1 METKICS
8 KCKIEKPISEFRWK
22 NKAKG
27 IMHSQCKECQK
38 AQEKVHYQ
46 ESKERQ
52 IAVKETAQFQK
63 NRNIQLVE
71 NARAVGC
78 RKCGEKR
85 SYVLDF
91 HHKNPEEKE
100 NVIAHMLKSSGED
113 KLIAELAKCDVLCA
127 NCHREFHFLNKEY
140 DISYKDYINGTMAYR
155 VGAPV

>member
-1 METKICS
+1 METKICT
-8 KCKIEKPISEFRWK
+8 KCKVEKSITEFRWK

-27 IMHSQCKECQK
+27 MMHSQCKDCQK
-38 AQEKVHYQ
+38 AQEKIHYQ

-71 NARAVGC
+71 NARAAGC

-91 HHKNPEEKE
+91 HHRIPAEKE
-100 NVIAHMLKSSGED
+100 NVLAHMIKSSSEEN
-113 KLIAELAKCDVLCA
+113 LLAEIAKCDILCA
-127 NCHREFHFLNKEY
+127 NCHREFHYLEKEKG
-140 DISYKDYINGTMAYR
+140 ISYEEYILG
-155 VGAPV
+155 G

>member
-1 METKICS
+1 METKICT
-8 KCKIEKPISEFRWK
+8 KCKIEKPITEFRWK
-22 NKAKG
+22 NKSKG
-27 IMHSQCKECQK
+27 MMHSQCKDCQK
-38 AQEKVHYQ
+38 AQEKIHYQ

-78 RKCGEKR
+78 RKCGERR

-91 HHKNPEEKE
+91 HHRNTWNKE
-100 NVIAHMLKSSGED
+100 DVISHMIKSSS
-113 KLIAELAKCDVLCA
+113 AENLLTEIAKCDVLCA
-127 NCHREFHFLNKEY
+127 NCHREFHFLEKEY
-140 DISYKDYINGTMAYR
+140 NISYEDYINGTMAYR